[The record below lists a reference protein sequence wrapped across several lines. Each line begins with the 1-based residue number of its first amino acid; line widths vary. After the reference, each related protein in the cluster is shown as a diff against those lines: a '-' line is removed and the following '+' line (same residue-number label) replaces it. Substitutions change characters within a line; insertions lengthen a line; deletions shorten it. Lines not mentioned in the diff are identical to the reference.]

1 LHKSIYFANLTP
13 NYFFV
18 KKDKMEAENIAM
30 SKFNYNYDK
39 KRFETF
45 IDAIIAIILT
55 VLVLEL
61 RIPETHGSATSST
74 YDQLKSLLPN
84 LVSYVGSFLLIVG
97 LWLDHHLLFLNLE
110 NVNRRYILLN
120 MLFIFFLSLV
130 PFTTAFAGNHY
141 HDSLAVALLFLN
153 YFVMNLSFGTLYW
166 YAQNKG
172 LLKPGFYTDN
182 RATAIYSLIGIVCL
196 MIAIPLAYVH
206 TYLSFALG
214 VIIFMGHLF
223 KRK

>member
-1 LHKSIYFANLTP
+1 MFG
-13 NYFFV
+13 FRE
-18 KKDKMEAENIAM
+18 MEFDSFLVFDTNHLDM
-30 SKFNYNYDK
+30 GRFNYNYDK

-55 VLVLEL
+55 ILVLEL
-61 RIPETHGSATSST
+61 RVPETHDSATAT
-74 YDQLKSLLPN
+74 TRDQLHSILPN
-84 LVSYVGSFLLIVG
+84 LVSYIGSFLLIVG

-110 NVNRRYILLN
+110 RLNRRYILLN

-141 HDSLAVALLFLN
+141 HDSLAVALLFVN
-153 YFVMNLSFGTLYW
+153 YTVMNLSFGCLYW
-166 YAQNKG
+166 YAENKR

-214 VIIFMGHLF
+214 VVIFLGHLF